1 MGVHAAWR
9 VVKESLSQLTRDNC
23 YVARAASGG
32 WIGPGAQESPMLSAA
47 DKTSPWVY

>member
-1 MGVHAAWR
+1 MGVR
-9 VVKESLSQLTRDNC
+9 CLESCQGESSQLTRDNC